1 MFHLNKVLIGF
12 SAFLDTIQMCDFQ
25 CPQGDVHG
33 KVVGQ
38 DQFLSSKAMIYF
50 KGLMTKISVSN
61 KTVYWDQYCKA
72 FMPSRNPLLRQNS
85 FTELGPDLLWKRT
98 SSWAS
103 GRASCRCWTT
113 PSRDFHV
120 GNAQS
125 SRPRLFAD
133 WRAL

>member
-1 MFHLNKVLIGF
+1 M
-12 SAFLDTIQMCDFQ
+12 DFQ
-25 CPQGDVHG
+25 LFETPFKCATFNVHKVMCMERLLGKINSYPQKQWFTLKDLWRKYQCPI
-33 KVVGQ
+33 K
-38 DQFLSSKAMIYF
+38 LSTGTNIAK
-50 KGLMTKISVSN
+50 
-61 KTVYWDQYCKA
+61 
-72 FMPSRNPLLRQNS
+72 PSCHRLRNPLLRQNS